1 VTEQAPQW
9 KSGTE
14 VKESKRT
21 LRDSVAHLREDNVG
35 KDRRIA
41 ELEARLKAAALP
53 QHAAGM
59 IKPQAGGPASALLA
73 MPRSPASWGMSIN
86 YRV

>member
-1 VTEQAPQW
+1 VLSVLRKW

-14 VKESKRT
+14 VKELKRT

-41 ELEARLKAAALP
+41 ELEARLKAAEAP
-53 QHAAGM
+53 RDTDRPETSPDG
-59 IKPQAGGPASALLA
+59 
-73 MPRSPASWGMSIN
+73 RSPRCSRPSKQSASNWPACES
-86 YRV
+86 Y